1 MEYIRFAV
9 KFASIAVLVAL
20 ASLYAYLVL
29 NGDIPAPD
37 LEAIG
42 RKIAPSLAVGVSVAL
57 VLVIAVCAVL
67 AAVAP
72 FVFAARSGD
81 IFTIVVSVVA
91 LVLCFALLINSRT
104 VIDQVL
110 AGIIYFTSAIVSVVM
125 YSTNRI
131 AQVLSK
137 KGGSNETM
145 HSTRS

>member
-20 ASLYAYLVL
+20 ASLCAYLVM

-37 LEAIG
+37 IEAIG
-42 RKIAPSLAVGVSVAL
+42 KKIAPSLAVGASVAL

-67 AAVAP
+67 TAVAP

-91 LVLCFALLINSRT
+91 LVLCFTLLINSRT
-104 VIDQVL
+104 VVDQVL
-110 AGIIYFTSAIVSVVM
+110 AGIIYLTSALVSVVM
-125 YSTNRI
+125 YSTKVISR
-131 AQVLSK
+131 
-137 KGGSNETM
+137 
-145 HSTRS
+145 TR